1 MGYSRKNFKLIRDRF
16 SAKRRAALDL
26 SESRT
31 SALIAEHPE
40 LKELNDSIL
49 SVGFRIFDAASDGSA
64 RGKQKLAEIEREYD
78 ENIVY
83 RREFLKTYGGFM
95 IHCGLTAMGN
105 PSPED
110 THVIHG
116 ELPCAPYRNAALLCG
131 EDAGGR
137 YVTVTGEYEF
147 KIGFENAYRFRPEC
161 KLYEDGTVIHMTSN
175 IENLRN
181 FPMEYLYLCHI
192 NFRPVDGSR
201 LVYSAKKENVY
212 THVLVPDNM
221 NPEDKAKL
229 EAYFEMLRKDV
240 TCHENVGAEGQF
252 YQPEIVFTV
261 RYEQDEDGRGYCLQR
276 LPDGYAHYVSH
287 RPSQLPYGLR
297 WISRMGEEDAMGMLL
312 PATAEHNGYLD
323 CKAKGYIR
331 HLPARGAVRF
341 DFEAGLLCPESAQK
355 VADKIES
362 MLK

>member
-1 MGYSRKNFKLIRDRF
+1 MENKVYLQKSFFGEKE
-16 SAKRRAALDL
+16 KR
-26 SESRT
+26 
-31 SALIAEHPE
+31 IAENGDLKVSTFVYDSGVAAVRVANRRGYIIVLPFKGQQVWRAVFDQHELIMRNLFDEPE
-40 LKELNDSIL
+40 ATN
-49 SVGFRIFDAASDGSA
+49 
-64 RGKQKLAEIEREYD
+64 
-78 ENIVY
+78 
-83 RREFLKTYGGFM
+83 EFLKTYGGFM

-131 EDAGGR
+131 EDEGGR

-192 NFRPVDGSR
+192 NFRPVDGSK

-331 HLPARGAVRF
+331 HLPARGTVRF

>member
-1 MGYSRKNFKLIRDRF
+1 MENKIYLQKSFFGEKE
-16 SAKRRAALDL
+16 KR
-26 SESRT
+26 
-31 SALIAEHPE
+31 IAENGDLKVSTFVYDSGVAAVRVANRRGYIIVLPFKGQQVWRAVFDQHELIMRNLFDEPE
-40 LKELNDSIL
+40 ATN
-49 SVGFRIFDAASDGSA
+49 
-64 RGKQKLAEIEREYD
+64 
-78 ENIVY
+78 
-83 RREFLKTYGGFM
+83 EFLKTYGGFM

-276 LPDGYAHYVSH
+276 LPDGYVHYVSH

-331 HLPARGAVRF
+331 HLPPRGAVRF

>member
-1 MGYSRKNFKLIRDRF
+1 MENKIYLQKSFFGEKE
-16 SAKRRAALDL
+16 KR
-26 SESRT
+26 
-31 SALIAEHPE
+31 IAENGDLKVSTFVYDSGVAAVRVANRRGYIIVLPFKGQQVWRAVFDQHELIMRNLFDEPE
-40 LKELNDSIL
+40 ATN
-49 SVGFRIFDAASDGSA
+49 
-64 RGKQKLAEIEREYD
+64 
-78 ENIVY
+78 
-83 RREFLKTYGGFM
+83 EFLKTYGGFM

-331 HLPARGAVRF
+331 HLPPRGAVRF

>member
-1 MGYSRKNFKLIRDRF
+1 MENKIYLQKSFFGEKE
-16 SAKRRAALDL
+16 KR
-26 SESRT
+26 
-31 SALIAEHPE
+31 IAENGDLKVSTFVYDSGVAAVRVANRRGYIIVLPFKGQQVWRAVFDQHELIMRNLFDEPE
-40 LKELNDSIL
+40 ATN
-49 SVGFRIFDAASDGSA
+49 
-64 RGKQKLAEIEREYD
+64 
-78 ENIVY
+78 
-83 RREFLKTYGGFM
+83 EFLKTYGGFM

>member
-1 MGYSRKNFKLIRDRF
+1 MENKIYLQKSFFGEKE
-16 SAKRRAALDL
+16 KR
-26 SESRT
+26 
-31 SALIAEHPE
+31 IAENGDLKVSTFVYDSGVAAVRVANRRGYIIVLPFKGQQVWRAVFDQHELIMRNLFDEPE
-40 LKELNDSIL
+40 ATN
-49 SVGFRIFDAASDGSA
+49 
-64 RGKQKLAEIEREYD
+64 
-78 ENIVY
+78 
-83 RREFLKTYGGFM
+83 EFLKTYGGFM

-131 EDAGGR
+131 EDEGGR

>member
-1 MGYSRKNFKLIRDRF
+1 MENKIYLQKSFFGEKE
-16 SAKRRAALDL
+16 KR
-26 SESRT
+26 
-31 SALIAEHPE
+31 IAENGDLKVSTFVYDSGVAAVRVANRRGYIIVLPFKGQQVWRAVFDQHELIMRNLFDEPE
-40 LKELNDSIL
+40 ATN
-49 SVGFRIFDAASDGSA
+49 
-64 RGKQKLAEIEREYD
+64 
-78 ENIVY
+78 
-83 RREFLKTYGGFM
+83 EFLKTYGGFM

-161 KLYEDGTVIHMTSN
+161 KLYEDGTVIHMMSN

-331 HLPARGAVRF
+331 HLPAKGTVRF

>member
-1 MGYSRKNFKLIRDRF
+1 MENKIYLQKSFFGEKE
-16 SAKRRAALDL
+16 KR
-26 SESRT
+26 
-31 SALIAEHPE
+31 IAENGDLKVSTFVYDSGVAAVRVANRRGYIIVLPFKGQQVWRAVFDQHELIMRNLFDEPE
-40 LKELNDSIL
+40 ATN
-49 SVGFRIFDAASDGSA
+49 
-64 RGKQKLAEIEREYD
+64 
-78 ENIVY
+78 
-83 RREFLKTYGGFM
+83 EFLKTYGGFM

-161 KLYEDGTVIHMTSN
+161 RIYEDGTVIHMTSN

-297 WISRMGEEDAMGMLL
+297 WISRMGEEDVMGMLL